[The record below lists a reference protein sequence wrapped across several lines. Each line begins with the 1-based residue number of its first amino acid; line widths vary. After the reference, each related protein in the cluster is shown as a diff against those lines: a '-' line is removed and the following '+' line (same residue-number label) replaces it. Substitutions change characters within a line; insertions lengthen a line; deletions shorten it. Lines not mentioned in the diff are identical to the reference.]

1 VRGFSDSTHSVH
13 GTVIGAVNNG
23 TEGDG
28 IHIIHTS
35 NVGVGT
41 VNPSEHFTVYNG
53 TARLEHATSNAIL
66 EFKTTGGVSNIYGD
80 HTGNVFIDPVRSFI
94 VNSDTE
100 IVGDLQIDGKI
111 DLGNQVAVDLGG
123 QDATAALEVGGSFIS
138 NSNEVACKRYSKTF
152 TRTNQE
158 SQDVQLRF
166 NNNSFYAKIVAI
178 LRSDFNVND
187 MSTLVIEV
195 QGGTRDGATPS
206 ENITMGNKSLFGGGN
221 LHPWNPTVT
230 TGKNGI
236 LFAPEVTSGRTYYY
250 DLFVEVIT
258 SVGGKLVEVRTNN
271 PAVDNFSATQLVTF
285 TH

>member
-1 VRGFSDSTHSVH
+1 
-13 GTVIGAVNNG
+13 
-23 TEGDG
+23 
-28 IHIIHTS
+28 
-35 NVGVGT
+35 
-41 VNPSEHFTVYNG
+41 
-53 TARLEHATSNAIL
+53 
-66 EFKTTGGVSNIYGD
+66 
-80 HTGNVFIDPVRSFI
+80 
-94 VNSDTE
+94 
-100 IVGDLQIDGKI
+100 
-111 DLGNQVAVDLGG
+111 
-123 QDATAALEVGGSFIS
+123 
-138 NSNEVACKRYSKTF
+138 
-152 TRTNQE
+152 
-158 SQDVQLRF
+158 
-166 NNNSFYAKIVAI
+166 
-178 LRSDFNVND
+178 